1 MQEVPLAVHLTPD
14 ELSDALGLSRKE
26 VVKLCVQEAVPIYQG
41 RIDKTLFM
49 SSMQAAG
56 RRLPEGARDDLA
68 VHQPAA

>member
-49 SSMQAAG
+49 SSMVAAG
-56 RRLPEGARDDLA
+56 RRLPEGALDDTVA
-68 VHQPAA
+68 PHPAA